1 VNVDNPIRHLE
12 VCAGLGGFSLGLQ
25 LALGDGVRTV
35 GYIEREAFPAAV
47 LLARMADESLERAP
61 VFCGGLEDVDGRELR
76 GEVDLITAG
85 FPCQPY
91 SVAGKRLGAA
101 DKRAIWPNI
110 ARLIAAV
117 EPSAVLLENV
127 SLNAF
132 REPWRDL
139 RELGFELAPPVQI
152 GACHVGA
159 PHRRLRYFALAY
171 RNGWRCQSLWQS
183 QLSGV
188 ESSRGRQ
195 LDGRGDDGR
204 LEGEKADTERDTERD
219 RQQWRPRR
227 RSRGVPDQ
235 GNPESVHNGKAV
247 ADTGSA
253 GLQGGEQRPPL
264 HCDGVRSEAHG
275 PASELRGSRVSEE
288 PSSVDPVPGLR
299 ELPLQHP
306 PGEARPRMHMSPGG
320 GLGDQPIPTYP
331 PGPEGDWATVPAE
344 LHPATAEPELR
355 GVADG
360 VPGRMDRLR
369 SLGNAVL
376 PQVVAAAWRELTR

>member
-1 VNVDNPIRHLE
+1 MADRLRHLE
-12 VCAGLGGFSLGLQ
+12 VCAGVGGFALGLN

-47 LLARMADESLERAP
+47 LLARMEDESLERAP
-61 VFCGGLEDVDGRELR
+61 VFCGGLEDVDGCELR

-101 DKRAIWPNI
+101 DKRAIWPDI

-171 RNGWRCQSLWQS
+171 RDGGRCQSLWQS

-204 LEGEKADTERDTERD
+204 LEGEMADTER
-219 RQQWRPRR
+219 
-227 RSRGVPDQ
+227 
-235 GNPESVHNGKAV
+235 
-247 ADTGSA
+247 
-253 GLQGGEQRPPL
+253 L
-264 HCDGVRSEAHG
+264 
-275 PASELRGSRVSEE
+275 ELRNESGRGGREGGSDSTE
-288 PSSVDPVPGLR
+288 PSDHGEDVGDSYGERLEGRREPEREGSD
-299 ELPLQHP
+299 ELPTWP
-306 PGEARPRMHMSPGG
+306 PS
-320 GLGDQPIPTYP
+320 
-331 PGPEGDWATVPAE
+331 PEGDWATVPAE
-344 LHPATAEPELR
+344 LHPATAEPELC

-360 VPGRMDRLR
+360 IPGRMDRLR
-369 SLGNAVL
+369 ALGNAVL
-376 PQVVAAAWRELTR
+376 PQVVAAAWTEFCVYFNNRKDER

>member
-1 VNVDNPIRHLE
+1 MADQLRHLE
-12 VCAGLGGFSLGLQ
+12 VCAGVGGFVIGLQ

-152 GACHVGA
+152 GAGHIGA

-171 RNGWRCQSLWQS
+171 RDGGRCQSLWQS

-204 LEGEKADTERDTERD
+204 LEGEVADTEPSDHGEDVGDSYGERLEG
-219 RQQWRPRR
+219 RR
-227 RSRGVPDQ
+227 E
-235 GNPESVHNGKAV
+235 PERE
-247 ADTGSA
+247 GS
-253 GLQGGEQRPPL
+253 
-264 HCDGVRSEAHG
+264 D
-275 PASELRGSRVSEE
+275 
-288 PSSVDPVPGLR
+288 
-299 ELPLQHP
+299 ELPTWP
-306 PGEARPRMHMSPGG
+306 PS
-320 GLGDQPIPTYP
+320 
-331 PGPEGDWATVPAE
+331 PEGDWATVPAE

-369 SLGNAVL
+369 ALGNAVL
-376 PQVVAAAWRELTR
+376 PQVVAAAWRELTKEASK

>member
-1 VNVDNPIRHLE
+1 VNVDNPIRHLD
-12 VCAGLGGFSLGLQ
+12 VCAGAGGF
-25 LALGDGVRTV
+25 ALGFRLVAPNTFRTV
-35 GYIEREAFPAAV
+35 GYVERDPFAASV
-47 LLARMADESLERAP
+47 LLARMEDQTLDRAA
-61 VFCGGLEDVDGRELR
+61 VFVGSVEDVDGGELR

-101 DKRAIWPNI
+101 DERAIWPSI
-110 ARLIAAV
+110 AGLIASVA
-117 EPSAVLLENV
+117 PSAVLLENV

-152 GACHVGA
+152 GAGHIGA
-159 PHRRLRYFALAY
+159 PQRRLRYFALAY
-171 RNGWRCQSLWQS
+171 R
-183 QLSGV
+183 
-188 ESSRGRQ
+188 
-195 LDGRGDDGR
+195 DDGR
-204 LEGEKADTERDTERD
+204 LEGEMADCGSERLQGKLPSRAEARAA
-219 RQQWRPRR
+219 R
-227 RSRGVPDQ
+227 RSDRT
-235 GNPESVHNGKAV
+235 KV
-247 ADTGSA
+247 ADA
-253 GLQGGEQRPPL
+253 
-264 HCDGVRSEAHG
+264 AHSMG
-275 PASELRGSRVSEE
+275 A
-288 PSSVDPVPGLR
+288 VPGLR

-355 GVADG
+355 RVVDG
-360 VPGRMDRLR
+360 VSDRMDRLR
-369 SLGNAVL
+369 VLGNAVL